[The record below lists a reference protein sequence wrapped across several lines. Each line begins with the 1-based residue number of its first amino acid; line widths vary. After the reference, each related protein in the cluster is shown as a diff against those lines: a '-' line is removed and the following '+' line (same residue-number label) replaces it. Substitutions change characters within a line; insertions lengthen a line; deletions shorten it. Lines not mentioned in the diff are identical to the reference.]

1 MIYNIVQ
8 KADSSLQKHLEKYKF
23 EQKGCRMKKQSFTL
37 IELLVSAT
45 CQVCVFPLYY
55 LKKNYKNYT
64 SLRPTGRTS
73 RFFCKCKKSSSHL
86 HTFTQSAFTLIEL
99 LVVIAIIAI
108 LASMLLPALSRAR
121 ETARQVNCLNNL
133 KQIFVYWSLYADD
146 SKGYVYATH
155 YEDASSGR
163 TYGHWYRVLAKDA
176 AGYAPYTLKQV
187 DDNKVK
193 SLRCETVLNV
203 FNKNGYDIISGTQL
217 NTYATYNVCQ
227 NLNSEANNGYFTG
240 TRDSKRYFNLFSV
253 KNPSH
258 LHYFNCAKDYA
269 NQRIY
274 GHHGNS
280 SKIPLLFCSG
290 TARMFDF
297 KNEKRPADNYF
308 PLFKSAY
315 GPFWEKQKFNNSY
328 YPCKGDAF
336 TAR

>member
-1 MIYNIVQ
+1 MDLPASTACKIRI
-8 KADSSLQKHLEKYKF
+8 L
-23 EQKGCRMKKQSFTL
+23 
-37 IELLVSAT
+37 
-45 CQVCVFPLYY
+45 PLFR
-55 LKKNYKNYT
+55 LKKFYKNIL
-64 SLRPTGRTS
+64 SLFPQGSASYGRAV
-73 RFFCKCKKSSSHL
+73 L
-86 HTFTQSAFTLIEL
+86 HTFRLPRRSVQNRKCFIQSVFTLIEL

-187 DDNKVK
+187 DDYKVK

-308 PLFKSAY
+308 PLLRSAY
-315 GPFWEKQKFNNSY
+315 GPFWEKQKGTSINIFVTEIPIVSV
-328 YPCKGDAF
+328 
-336 TAR
+336 